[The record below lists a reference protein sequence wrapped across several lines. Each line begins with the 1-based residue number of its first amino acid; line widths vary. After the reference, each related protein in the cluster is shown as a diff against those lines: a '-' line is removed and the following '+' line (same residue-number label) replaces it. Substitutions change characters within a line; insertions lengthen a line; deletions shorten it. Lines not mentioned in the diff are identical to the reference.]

1 MTPTYRILL
10 TFLVARIA
18 FGLVYI
24 VTILRGSALLRYY
37 PIERR
42 WAYEAASTSISM
54 DWYGRTGLALA
65 LSLAAGACVLFAMRW
80 QRIGAWLAR
89 PTLVRAVSH
98 TGALVLALD
107 FAYYAYVLWTR
118 DLSAPPLP
126 SWYCPR

>member
-10 TFLVARIA
+10 AFLAARIA

-24 VTILRGSALLRYY
+24 VTILRVSPLLRYY
-37 PIERR
+37 PLERR
-42 WAYEAASTSISM
+42 WAYQAVSTGISM

-65 LSLAAGACVLFAMRW
+65 WSIAAAAAILFAMRW
-80 QRIGAWLAR
+80 NRVGTWLAR
-89 PTLVRAVSH
+89 PGMVRAVSH